1 MDKRTANKIIEKIFA
16 SEIFTAE
23 IDKKIIE
30 YLVENTIDGKNLK
43 EVEIAKDIFGRDDNF
58 NPSDSSLVRSHI
70 YSIRKKLQ
78 TYYLGDGA
86 SDDYRLR
93 LPKGHYRVEFVK
105 NEKKYLKTKIKWQT
119 SYYFI
124 ISTIVFFFLS
134 IYFWERSVNHTE
146 QYIKSTIDENNIIW
160 KDFLISELPTLLV
173 LGDYY
178 VYQKPHKLNESE
190 IFLRNVQINS
200 SEDFEEYLKNNPELK
215 SEYIETPLTY
225 LGMEAPEIV
234 SEVTKIFGKSPEKLS
249 IKLASDLSW
258 RDLKNNNIIFVGS
271 EKTLR
276 VMKFFQ
282 DKLRYKAQLFPH
294 KVFYTPNFKDTVET
308 FTLESYYR
316 YGFHDDFPIIAK
328 FPTTDKN
335 VIMLITSFSSFGK
348 TESLKELLSSN
359 LTDQLIEKNF
369 ISGEIPQFFEI
380 LFKVH
385 GVERTGF
392 NTDIMYFHEI
402 TEKIIVKNNN

>member
-1 MDKRTANKIIEKIFA
+1 
-16 SEIFTAE
+16 
-23 IDKKIIE
+23 
-30 YLVENTIDGKNLK
+30 
-43 EVEIAKDIFGRDDNF
+43 
-58 NPSDSSLVRSHI
+58 
-70 YSIRKKLQ
+70 
-78 TYYLGDGA
+78 
-86 SDDYRLR
+86 
-93 LPKGHYRVEFVK
+93 
-105 NEKKYLKTKIKWQT
+105 
-119 SYYFI
+119 
-124 ISTIVFFFLS
+124 
-134 IYFWERSVNHTE
+134 
-146 QYIKSTIDENNIIW
+146 
-160 KDFLISELPTLLV
+160 
-173 LGDYY
+173 
-178 VYQKPHKLNESE
+178 
-190 IFLRNVQINS
+190 
-200 SEDFEEYLKNNPELK
+200 
-215 SEYIETPLTY
+215 
-225 LGMEAPEIV
+225 
-234 SEVTKIFGKSPEKLS
+234 
-249 IKLASDLSW
+249 
-258 RDLKNNNIIFVGS
+258 
-271 EKTLR
+271 
-276 VMKFFQ
+276 MKFFQ

-402 TEKIIVKNNN
+402 TDKIIVKNNN